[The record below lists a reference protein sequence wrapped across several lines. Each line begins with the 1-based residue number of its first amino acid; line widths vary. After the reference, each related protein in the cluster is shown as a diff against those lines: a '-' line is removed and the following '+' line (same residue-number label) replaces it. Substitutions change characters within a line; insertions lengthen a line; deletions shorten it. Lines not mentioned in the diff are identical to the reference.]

1 MKKIILYERK
11 EMKKFFE
18 KIKKSIQCLIV
29 ILIAIIAGVFLMLA
43 SCSDTKVDTDTVENG
58 QPTATPSFYE

>member
-1 MKKIILYERK
+1 MKR
-11 EMKKFFE
+11 FSE